1 MFALGVLLIDQKVML
16 ASGRA
21 SVPAGRQGVSWVRA
35 SLSGAPARGARRA
48 TFPHPWMH
56 APGGKVMSFTLS
68 KLRNRVRSEG
78 VAHRGGRRSTS
89 RRQRLGSRPTLE
101 RLEGRLTPSVSGPPF
116 DFSNSFYLA
125 NGIDPSKILNR
136 VGSPTSA
143 SAFVVDNSNT
153 NPDRTNIRIT
163 ETTGGFKRDGN
174 VLYYTINGFVTP
186 GTFTK
191 DAAGQKAMQIAEN
204 FEAYIFP
211 KASGD
216 PLSPALSNRRQDNVF
231 DTKNGYF
238 TNNPLG
244 LWTAVFVSYT
254 PAAFNTAAGQQ
265 ALAALAAKNGKDL
278 DGTPII
284 KTPMEVDGLERQG
297 FAVEQHR
304 NFDGSQGFPW
314 II

>member
-1 MFALGVLLIDQKVML
+1 MPCTPCKPHQGLSDQVPRR
-16 ASGRA
+16 GRH
-21 SVPAGRQGVSWVRA
+21 
-35 SLSGAPARGARRA
+35 
-48 TFPHPWMH
+48 T
-56 APGGKVMSFTLS
+56 
-68 KLRNRVRSEG
+68 N
-78 VAHRGGRRSTS
+78 
-89 RRQRLGSRPTLE
+89 RRQRPGWRPALE
-101 RLEGRLTPSVSGPPF
+101 QLEDRLTPSVSGPPF

-125 NGIDPSKILNR
+125 NGIDPSQIMNR
-136 VGSPTSA
+136 VGSSTSA

-153 NPDRTNIRIT
+153 NPDRNNIRIT
-163 ETTGGFKRDGN
+163 ETTGGFDRDGN
-174 VLYYTINGFVTP
+174 VLYYTINGFVNP
-186 GTFTK
+186 ATFTNN
-191 DAAGQKAMQIAEN
+191 AAGQKALATAES

-211 KASGD
+211 KASGN

-231 DTKNGYF
+231 NTKNGYF

-254 PAAFNTAAGQQ
+254 PAAFNTAAGQK

-304 NFDGSQGFPW
+304 NFNGSQGFPW